1 MENGNEREKLQKL
14 YPNIQF
20 TGWKNSGEVR
30 KYMEGAKALIMPSR
44 WYEAAPLTNIEALML
59 GIPAL
64 TSSCNAASEISNIN
78 NKSGF
83 VFEENADSLKECI
96 LFYEKN
102 TDDIDIEYAKEK
114 IINERLNYV
123 NNLIALYNKIR
134 EN

>member
-1 MENGNEREKLQKL
+1 
-14 YPNIQF
+14 
-20 TGWKNSGEVR
+20 
-30 KYMEGAKALIMPSR
+30 MEGAKALIMPSR

-83 VFEENADSLKECI
+83 VFEENVDSLKECI
-96 LFYEKN
+96 LFFEEN
-102 TDDIDIEYAKEK
+102 IDDIDIEYAKEK
-114 IINERLNYV
+114 IINERLNYA

-134 EN
+134 ED